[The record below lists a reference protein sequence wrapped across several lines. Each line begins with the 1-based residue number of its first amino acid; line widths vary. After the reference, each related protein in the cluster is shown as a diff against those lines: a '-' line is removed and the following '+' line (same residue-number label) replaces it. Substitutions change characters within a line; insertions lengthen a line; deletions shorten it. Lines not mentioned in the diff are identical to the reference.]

1 MMRRA
6 HGGHP
11 GREDSRFGQQEGKA
25 MLEVTPK
32 RKEESAKEYVR
43 RQMMNNIV
51 SLRLAPGQ
59 QLDADELCSLF
70 SVSRNPVREAELD
83 LNLAGL
89 VEIRPKVG
97 AFVTKIDPVLIE
109 GIQSMKLLIG
119 QRLAEEACV
128 CRTDD
133 QISYLRLNIRS
144 TRSCFDTDP
153 QRAFELDR
161 QFRDTLYKICHRE
174 VWGEMVGRYQP
185 HYDRIRMMEYAIRKD
200 PGFLDANEALT
211 DAIEKRDK
219 EAAVRA
225 VVGGGVE
232 YRSNVIRLY
241 DVYGEFF
248 TPGFSPDV
256 EEARA
261 AQA

>member
-1 MMRRA
+1 
-6 HGGHP
+6 
-11 GREDSRFGQQEGKA
+11 

-32 RKEESAKEYVR
+32 RREESAKEYVR

-144 TRSCFDTDP
+144 TRSSFDTDP

-161 QFRDTLYKICHRE
+161 QFRDTLYKISHRE
-174 VWGEMVGRYQP
+174 VWGEMVGR
-185 HYDRIRMMEYAIRKD
+185 RKD

-225 VVGGGVE
+225 VVGGGAE